1 MTLSVFSFS
10 GLAFTDLPVMYITQS
25 INVISTDAFEVVEVV
40 HALLISY
47 LNSLFEKEDNVYK
60 LNNSE
65 TLSLI

>member
-1 MTLSVFSFS
+1 
-10 GLAFTDLPVMYITQS
+10 MYITQS
-25 INVISTDAFEVVEVV
+25 INVISTDAFEVVKVI

-65 TLSLI
+65 TSSLI